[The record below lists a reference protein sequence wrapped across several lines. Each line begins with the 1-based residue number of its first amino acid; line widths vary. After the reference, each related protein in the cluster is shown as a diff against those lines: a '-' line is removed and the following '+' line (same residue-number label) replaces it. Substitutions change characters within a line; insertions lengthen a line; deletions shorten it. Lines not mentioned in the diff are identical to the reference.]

1 MTRLLPLLLVLLF
14 LALLPA
20 PLSADEPPAAPPPAA
35 EEPPAEEEDPIPPLA
50 TDEAA
55 KAALKTF
62 KEDYKAKGYRG
73 DEKTAMRD
81 RAMRRLAEVQ
91 HPDVAD
97 RLFKLTRD
105 RDADIRTLAVMYLG
119 ELRALPGYAGR
130 YVVQVIGK
138 QASDPVILMFAIEAL
153 DRLDY
158 RGALATLRELM
169 RNEDEGV
176 RKVVILTV
184 GDMQELRMFEDLLAL
199 AKELKID
206 QGWKTD
212 GHEVRYDSGAAGDA
226 DQKMAEKIYK
236 DRYGSARKG
245 RSAARAMRDFRPVLL
260 EALKRLTG
268 EEFYGREQAEAW
280 ALEKKDEL
288 DAKKQVLEETG
299 AAQDKAADAL

>member
-1 MTRLLPLLLVLLF
+1 MKRLPLFLLALLLVPILW
-14 LALLPA
+14 
-20 PLSADEPPAAPPPAA
+20 PAAACAEEPAA
-35 EEPPAEEEDPIPPLA
+35 EAPPQVLPPLA
-50 TDEAA
+50 ADDVA
-55 KAALKTF
+55 KAALKAF
-62 KEDYKAKGYRG
+62 KADYRAKGYKG

-97 RLFKLTRD
+97 ALFKLTRD
-105 RDADIRTLAVMYLG
+105 RNADIRTLAVMYLG

-130 YVVQVIGK
+130 FVVKVMDK
-138 QASDPVILMFAIEAL
+138 QTDDPVILMFAIEAL
-153 DRLDY
+153 ANLNY
-158 RGALATLRELM
+158 RGALPKLRELL
-169 RNEDEGV
+169 RHEDEGV

-236 DRYGSARKG
+236 DRYGNARKG

-260 EALKRLTG
+260 EAMKRLTG
-268 EEFYGREQAEAW
+268 EEFFGREQAEAW
-280 ALEKKDEL
+280 AKENEVAIAATKKVLNDLAAGQDQQADDLE
-288 DAKKQVLEETG
+288 
-299 AAQDKAADAL
+299 